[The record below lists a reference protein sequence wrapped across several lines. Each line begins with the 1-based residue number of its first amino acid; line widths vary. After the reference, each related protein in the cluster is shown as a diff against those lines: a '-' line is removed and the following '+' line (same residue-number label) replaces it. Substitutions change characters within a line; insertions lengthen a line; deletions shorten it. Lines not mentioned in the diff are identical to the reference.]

1 MNAAPPF
8 CRCRGSWCDPVS
20 SAPLT
25 LWTIFSRPWLGLLT
39 LFLAGC
45 GYHVAGHGDLMPKTI
60 KTVAVM
66 PFGDATLRYKL
77 ARTLPTDITRELISR
92 TKYQLI
98 NDASQADAVITGNL
112 INYFASPTII
122 DPTTSR
128 ATTVQAIA
136 IIQVSMTERATG
148 KVLFTRSGMEI
159 RQRYEVAGDP
169 KQYFDESGTALERV
183 SKDVART
190 VVSAILEGF

>member
-1 MNAAPPF
+1 MRLLAPVAF
-8 CRCRGSWCDPVS
+8 APVALALVAL
-20 SAPLT
+20 SA
-25 LWTIFSRPWLGLLT
+25 
-39 LFLAGC
+39 C
-45 GYHVAGHGDLMPKTI
+45 GYHIAGRGDMVPKTV
-60 KTVAVM
+60 KTIAIM

-77 ARTLPTDITRELISR
+77 ARTIPADITREFISR
-92 TKYQLI
+92 TKYQVI
-98 NDASQADAVITGNL
+98 NDSGQADAVITGNL

-122 DPTTSR
+122 DPATSR
-128 ATTVQAIA
+128 ATTVQAITV
-136 IIQVSMTERATG
+136 IQVTMTERATG

-169 KQYFDESGTALERV
+169 KAYFDESGTALERI

>member
-1 MNAAPPF
+1 MSRLAAIAIAAF
-8 CRCRGSWCDPVS
+8 G
-20 SAPLT
+20 
-25 LWTIFSRPWLGLLT
+25 
-39 LFLAGC
+39 AGC

-77 ARTLPTDITRELISR
+77 ARTLPADITRELISR

-98 NDASQADAVITGNL
+98 NDASQADAVISGNL
-112 INYFASPTII
+112 VNYFASPTITAA
-122 DPTTSR
+122 DSTGTVR
-128 ATTVQAIA
+128 ATTIQAVA

-148 KVLFTRSGMEI
+148 KVLFTRSGMEF